1 MAISLECTGCSKKL
15 KVKDEAAGKRIKCPE
30 CQAVLTVP
38 KPESAGDED
47 DFLGGLNEAVKQ
59 EKRRPRLEPDEDDED
74 SEDYDD
80 APSSSAPRRRS
91 KPAASKTK
99 KRTSSGSGG
108 GGGVLKAIGGGL
120 VALLV
125 ILGIVGKVAQVARN
139 GGFLNS
145 SAKWTQFTHPTGG
158 ASIEMPGTPKLD
170 IKQSGAANGQ
180 VYSVDNGRYACS
192 FASVPFPP
200 GTPDISSNAV
210 ATRIVFDEVKRTFT
224 ASKPGSRFISES
236 PQRVGTVTG
245 QEFTFEVGIAMNQ
258 SRVFL
263 TPTHVIV
270 AEFVYQKGRDPTTE
284 RTRFFNSLQIT
295 AQAGGAV
302 PAPGMAMPGASM
314 PGMAMP
320 GTPPGPGL
328 RP

>member
-38 KPESAGDED
+38 ELESAGDED

-59 EKRRPRLEPDEDDED
+59 EKRRPRIEPDSDDDD

-80 APSSSAPRRRS
+80 APSTSAPRRRT
-91 KPAASKTK
+91 KPVASKTK
-99 KRTSSGSGG
+99 KRKSSSSGG
-108 GGGVLKAIGGGL
+108 GGGALKAIGGVL
-120 VALLV
+120 VGLLV
-125 ILGIVGKVAQVARN
+125 ILGIVAKVAKVARN

-145 SAKWTQFTHPTGG
+145 AVNWTQFTHPTGG
-158 ASIEMPGTPKLD
+158 ASIEMPGVPKLD
-170 IKQSGAANGQ
+170 VKQSGAANGQ

-192 FASVPFPP
+192 FASVPFPL
-200 GTPDISSNAV
+200 GTPDISSNTM
-210 ATRIVFDEVKRTFT
+210 ATRLVFDEVKRSFT

-236 PQRVGTVTG
+236 PQREGTATG

-284 RTRFFNSLQIT
+284 RNRFFNSLQIT
-295 AQAGGAV
+295 AQAGGAI
-302 PAPGMAMPGASM
+302 PAPGMTMPGAPLTPGVM
-314 PGMAMP
+314 P
-320 GTPPGPGL
+320 
-328 RP
+328 

>member
-15 KVKDEAAGKRIKCPE
+15 KVKDEASGKRIKCPE
-30 CQAVLTVP
+30 CQAVLAVP
-38 KPESAGDED
+38 KLESVGGED

-59 EKRRPRLEPDEDDED
+59 EKRRPRIEPDEDDED

-80 APSSSAPRRRS
+80 APSASAPRRRT
-91 KPAASKTK
+91 KPAASKK
-99 KRTSSGSGG
+99 KKSSSGSGG
-108 GGGVLKAIGGGL
+108 GGGALKAIGGAL
-120 VALLV
+120 VGLLV
-125 ILGIVGKVAQVARN
+125 ILGIVGKVVQVARN
-139 GGFLNS
+139 GGFLNGT
-145 SAKWTQFTHPTGG
+145 ATWTQFTHPTGG
-158 ASIEMPGTPKLD
+158 ASIEMPGVPKLD

-200 GTPDISSNAV
+200 GTPDISNNAM
-210 ATRIVFDEVKRTFT
+210 ATRLVFDEVKRGFT

-236 PQRVGTVTG
+236 PQRQGTATG
-245 QEFTFEVGIAMNQ
+245 QEFTFEVGIAVNQ

-284 RTRFFNSLQIT
+284 RNRFFNSLQIT
-295 AQAGGAV
+295 GQAGGAM
-302 PAPGMAMPGASM
+302 PAPGMTM

-320 GTPPGPGL
+320 GTPLTPRVTP
-328 RP
+328 